1 MNVHVPL
8 LPPCL
13 YLYFIPHFNILAFN
27 TFYRRSRSPNQN
39 PIPVSSSTSSTIDI
53 AMDVPRRSQR
63 YSRYLCSHRSP
74 TSIDDRIEHAW
85 PSNNYRPKKEAV
97 VDRPRPDGQKKTRKT
112 GRSWT
117 DDPRKEQTFVVACG
131 RTVFRPITKQSMVL
145 VVLVIA
151 WTNAPSAEYRYYYCA
166 SVLSSRGARPRA
178 RRVFSPSRRTGANSR
193 CKDAIVMWIDNDQR
207 HGWVFQLIA
216 RTTLFIHLPTP
227 IPKRELKRHD

>member
-1 MNVHVPL
+1 MDVHVPL

-97 VDRPRPDGQKKTRKT
+97 VDRPRPDGQKKPEKPDVP
-112 GRSWT
+112 GRMIQERNKRLWWRADERS
-117 DDPRKEQTFVVACG
+117 FG
-131 RTVFRPITKQSMVL
+131 R
-145 VVLVIA
+145 
-151 WTNAPSAEYRYYYCA
+151 
-166 SVLSSRGARPRA
+166 
-178 RRVFSPSRRTGANSR
+178 SPSR
-193 CKDAIVMWIDNDQR
+193 VWY
-207 HGWVFQLIA
+207 W
-216 RTTLFIHLPTP
+216 
-227 IPKRELKRHD
+227 